1 MVRVRAARSP
11 RTTAQGCR
19 VDVAP
24 DVVPLENQLM
34 YDLPLEELDKERKL
48 RIWVLD
54 NNCLYMK
61 HVLAENP
68 DIDLWMFTPTWHAL
82 NHGYVRPA
90 AVTLRARISLIRCAP
105 LTALPSEKL
114 CVVQAVCRTA
124 RRRDLRTRMV

>member
-1 MVRVRAARSP
+1 
-11 RTTAQGCR
+11 
-19 VDVAP
+19 
-24 DVVPLENQLM
+24 M
-34 YDLPLEELDKERKL
+34 YDLPREELDKERKL

-90 AVTLRARISLIRCAP
+90 AVSLRARTSLIRCAP

-114 CVVQAVCRTA
+114 CVVQAVCRA
-124 RRRDLRTRMV
+124 A